1 MKKYVI
7 SFLSTLPAIFQGL
20 TCIFFFWNMF
30 EFREL
35 VFLWIPSVVTTIILW
50 SDIQKYEEYLTKT
63 FQNNEKDSEGT
74 R

>member
-1 MKKYVI
+1 
-7 SFLSTLPAIFQGL
+7 
-20 TCIFFFWNMF
+20 MF